1 MRAALYN
8 ARMSEKGKKVIVAMS
23 GGVDSAVAGSRLI
36 DSGYDVTGVFMC
48 LGTAGGVD
56 TASRGCCSPA
66 DAADARLVAN
76 MLGIELFVLDLSDAF
91 APLIADFAA
100 EYAAGRTPNPCIH
113 CNTLIKF
120 GRLLERADSLGV
132 DYIAT
137 GHYARITEFEGQ
149 RAICRAAA
157 GGKDQSYALFGIP
170 RNVLGRILLPVGE
183 IADKQAVR
191 RIAQELDLVVHDK
204 PDSQEICFAPDD
216 DYVAILES
224 MAPAALRPG
233 DIIDS
238 SGAVLGRHKGYGR
251 FTIGQRRGL
260 RVAAGVPMYVTKI
273 DPVAATVTIGPRDEV
288 MSRHLTASGANWHAD
303 VSGEFSA
310 MVQIRYNHSGQAAS
324 VKLTG
329 DDTFAVEFVEPV
341 SAITPG
347 QAVVVYDGQR
357 MLGGGWI
364 D

>member
-1 MRAALYN
+1 M
-8 ARMSEKGKKVIVAMS
+8 
-23 GGVDSAVAGSRLI
+23 
-36 DSGYDVTGVFMC
+36 
-48 LGTAGGVD
+48 
-56 TASRGCCSPA
+56 
-66 DAADARLVAN
+66 
-76 MLGIELFVLDLSDAF
+76 
-91 APLIADFAA
+91 
-100 EYAAGRTPNPCIH
+100 
-113 CNTLIKF
+113 
-120 GRLLERADSLGV
+120 
-132 DYIAT
+132 
-137 GHYARITEFEGQ
+137 
-149 RAICRAAA
+149 
-157 GGKDQSYALFGIP
+157 
-170 RNVLGRILLPVGE
+170 
-183 IADKQAVR
+183 
-191 RIAQELDLVVHDK
+191 
-204 PDSQEICFAPDD
+204 
-216 DYVAILES
+216 
-224 MAPAALRPG
+224 
-233 DIIDS
+233 
-238 SGAVLGRHKGYGR
+238 LGRHKGYGR